1 MEGGIIMDTKQV
13 VTNYHN
19 AWTSGDMKAA
29 RASLAN
35 DLDFQG
41 SIDTFRRKGEGQRN
55 MTLTGMVSPEYVCR

>member
-1 MEGGIIMDTKQV
+1 MDTKQV

-29 RASLAN
+29 RASLTN

-41 SIDTFRRKGEGQRN
+41 SIDTFRRKGESQRN
-55 MTLTGMVSPEYVCR
+55 MTITGMVSPEYVCR

>member
-1 MEGGIIMDTKQV
+1 MDTKQV

-35 DLDFQG
+35 VNPNY
-41 SIDTFRRKGEGQRN
+41 R
-55 MTLTGMVSPEYVCR
+55 P

>member
-1 MEGGIIMDTKQV
+1 MDTKQV

-19 AWTSGDMKAA
+19 ACTGGDMKAA
-29 RASLAN
+29 RAYLAN